1 MACVVRTQTRQE
13 EIMDGFA
20 EYENYDA
27 VGLAEL
33 VRRNEV
39 TAEEVLEAAI
49 ARAQARN
56 PALNAIV
63 IELYDFARQAIADG
77 LPDGPLTGAPYL
89 IKDLGAAMAGIPT
102 TGGSRFMADVVPT
115 EDSETVKRLK
125 AAGVAIF
132 GKTNTCEFGMSIT
145 CEPQFYGPT
154 KNPWDPALTPGGSSG
169 GAASAVAA
177 RILPAAH
184 ASDGFGSIR
193 VPASCC
199 GLVGMKPTR
208 GRNSFAPALGERIGG
223 TVAEHT
229 VSRTV
234 RDHAAILDATAGPAP
249 GDPYFAPPPARP
261 FRDEVGADPGQLRIA
276 VTYGGATGAATDD
289 DHRRVL
295 DETAGVLEGLGH
307 IVEAADPPI
316 SNDETQDIFR
326 TLMAANAA
334 QIVRSHPTKGRLP
347 QEGEIE
353 RVVAATAEKG
363 QTIFGHDV
371 FATQARMH
379 AQGRRMAAFHDDYD
393 VLLTP
398 GLGHLPPELG
408 WIDMMLD
415 DADEYWDR
423 VAAFSPFTV
432 WFNQTGQPAISL
444 PVGQTET
451 GFPVSVQAVARYAD
465 EATLFRL
472 SGQLEAV
479 MPWADRQPE
488 ELI

>member
-1 MACVVRTQTRQE
+1 MG
-13 EIMDGFA
+13 GFA
-20 EYENYDA
+20 EYEDYDA
-27 VGLAEL
+27 VGLADL
-33 VRRNEV
+33 VRSGET
-39 TAEEVLEAAI
+39 TAGEVLEAAI
-49 ARAQARN
+49 ERAQARN

-63 IELYDFARQAIADG
+63 MELYDFGRQAIAEG
-77 LPDGPLTGAPYL
+77 LPDGPLEGVPYL
-89 IKDLGAAMAGIPT
+89 IKDLGAAMAGITT
-102 TGGSRFMADVVPT
+102 TGGSRFMADVVPG
-115 EDSETVKRLK
+115 EDSETVKRLE

-154 KNPWDPALTPGGSSG
+154 QNPWDPALTPGGSSG

-177 RILPAAH
+177 RIVPAAH

-199 GLVGMKPTR
+199 GLVGLKPTR

-229 VSRTV
+229 VSLTV
-234 RDHAAILDATAGPAP
+234 RDTAAILDATGFPAA
-249 GDPYFAPPPARP
+249 GDPYFAPPPKRP
-261 FRDEVGADPGQLRIA
+261 FLEEVDADPGRLCIA
-276 VTYGGATGAATDD
+276 FTYGGATGATTDR
-289 DHRRVL
+289 DHRCVL
-295 DETAGVLEGLGH
+295 DQTVAVLEGLGH
-307 IVEAADPPI
+307 SVEEADPPI
-316 SNDETQDIFR
+316 SNEESQDIFR

-347 QEGEIE
+347 KEGEVE
-353 RVVAATAEKG
+353 RAVAATAKKG
-363 QTIFGHDV
+363 ETVYGHDV
-371 FATQARMH
+371 FTAQARMH
-379 AQGRRMAAFHDDYD
+379 AMGRRMAAFHQTYD

-398 GLGHLPPELG
+398 GLGHLPPQLG

-444 PVGQTET
+444 PVGRTKT
-451 GFPVSVQAVARYAD
+451 GFPVSVQAVTRFAD

-472 SGQLEAV
+472 SAQLEGAI
-479 MPWADRQPE
+479 PWRDYRPVK
-488 ELI
+488 IK

>member
-1 MACVVRTQTRQE
+1 MSAFEQ
-13 EIMDGFA
+13 
-20 EYENYDA
+20 YEDYD
-27 VGLAEL
+27 VIGLADL
-33 VRRNEV
+33 VRRHEV
-39 TAEEVLEAAI
+39 TPEEVLEAAVE
-49 ARAQARN
+49 RSQARN
-56 PALNAIV
+56 PAFNAIV
-63 IELYDFARQAIADG
+63 MELYDFGRRAVAEG
-77 LPDGPLTGAPYL
+77 LPDGPLRGGPYL
-89 IKDLGAAMAGIPT
+89 IKDLGAAMAGIAT
-102 TGGSRFMADVVPT
+102 TGGSRFMADVVPA

-125 AAGVAIF
+125 SAGLVIF

-177 RILPAAH
+177 RIVPAAH

-199 GLVGMKPTR
+199 GLVGLKPTR
-208 GRNSFAPALGERIGG
+208 GRNSLAPAFGERIGG
-223 TVAEHT
+223 TTAEHT
-229 VSRTV
+229 VSITV
-234 RDHAAILDATAGPAP
+234 RDQAALLNAVAGPAG

-261 FRDEVGADPGQLRIA
+261 FLEEIGADPGRLRIA
-276 VTYGGATGAATDD
+276 FTYGGATGAKTDG

-295 DETAGVLEGLGH
+295 DQTVGVLEGLGH
-307 IVEAADPPI
+307 IVEEADPPI
-316 SNDETQDIFR
+316 SHDETQDIFR

-334 QIVRSHPTKGRLP
+334 QIIRSHPTKGRLP
-347 QEGEIE
+347 EEGEVE
-353 RVVAATAEKG
+353 RVVAATAKRGE
-363 QTIFGHDV
+363 TVYGHDV
-371 FATQARMH
+371 FMAQARMH
-379 AQGRRMAAFHDDYD
+379 AMGRRMAAFHRDHD

-398 GLGHLPPELG
+398 GLGHLPPKLG

-444 PVGQTET
+444 PVGQTES

-472 SGQLEAV
+472 SGQLETA
-479 MPWADRQPE
+479 MPWIDRRPDG
-488 ELI
+488 LNVTAT

>member
-1 MACVVRTQTRQE
+1 MG
-13 EIMDGFA
+13 GFT
-20 EYENYDA
+20 EYEDYDA

-33 VRRNEV
+33 VRRKDV
-39 TAEEVLEAAI
+39 TAGEVLEAAI

-63 IELYDFARQAIADG
+63 MELYDFGRQAIADG

-102 TGGSRFMADVVPT
+102 TGGSRFMADVVPS

-125 AAGVAIF
+125 AAGMAIF

-145 CEPQFYGPT
+145 CEPQFYGPM

-177 RILPAAH
+177 RIVPAAH

-229 VSRTV
+229 VSLTV
-234 RDHAAILDATAGPAP
+234 RDHAAILDATGAPAA
-249 GDPYFAPPPARP
+249 GDPYFAPPPERS
-261 FRDEVGADPGQLRIA
+261 FLEEVGADPGQLRIA
-276 VTYGGATGAATDD
+276 FTYGGATGAKTDD
-289 DHRRVL
+289 DHARVL
-295 DETAGVLEGLGH
+295 DQTVSVLEGLGH
-307 IVEAADPPI
+307 NVEEADPPI
-316 SNDETQDIFR
+316 SHDESQDIFR

-334 QIVRSHPTKGRLP
+334 QIIRSHPTKGRLP
-347 QEGEIE
+347 EEGEIE

-363 QTIFGHDV
+363 LSVYGHDV
-371 FATQARMH
+371 FTAQARMH
-379 AQGRRMAAFHDDYD
+379 AMGRRMAAFHQTYD

-398 GLGHLPPELG
+398 GLGHLPPKLG
-408 WIDMMLD
+408 WIDMMLH

-451 GFPVSVQAVARYAD
+451 GFPVSIQAVARFAG

-472 SGQLEAV
+472 SGQLEAAI
-479 MPWADRQPE
+479 PWRGRRPDG
-488 ELI
+488 LI